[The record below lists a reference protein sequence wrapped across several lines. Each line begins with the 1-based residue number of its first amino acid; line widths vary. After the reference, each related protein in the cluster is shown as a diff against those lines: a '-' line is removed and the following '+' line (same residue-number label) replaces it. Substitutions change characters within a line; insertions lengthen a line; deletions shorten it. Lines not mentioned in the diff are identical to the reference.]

1 MYLSTEGVIA
11 NWSRTLF
18 GAVWFSTR
26 NAKGNGVAYRRDLMH
41 WAKSLSYFVWLM
53 DKLSCVALRM
63 DNADL
68 WRGTVIV

>member
-41 WAKSLSYFVWLM
+41 
-53 DKLSCVALRM
+53 
-63 DNADL
+63 
-68 WRGTVIV
+68 